1 MPDNQPGGGATITAL
16 ADTSKGQCTVGTQ
29 LQAYCNTVLEQP
41 KVSFGDFANL
51 VQYQTDV
58 NTGLAAAQTR
68 ATTYLSTIQPT
79 IITNVTNISNYFDL
93 HGAVSASLPP
103 GSTKQ
108 EWLDALSAVRDA
120 ANGYKADADGIVTL
134 LSTLNTGLNS
144 DVASFAQT
152 VNQLNIAVNGDNGVL
167 ASLDSQIDDIQ
178 SKINGAITGTVLS
191 GLAIVGGSI
200 LILVGALADIVT
212 AGAATALVVG
222 GAAVLIAGI
231 GGEAASAVA
240 LSGLLDQKANLITR
254 GSALRSEV
262 QFALG
267 LKAGFSNL
275 KDQVTTAVQ
284 AATAMQNAWSFLES
298 DLGNLA
304 SDLNK
309 GILGTDIIRTLWLNT
324 ANSAIGPVQT
334 DIATIKQQM
343 TGVTLRIAPKGT
355 TIGTY
360 VDDVAHGLAA
370 A

>member
-1 MPDNQPGGGATITAL
+1 MPDTKPGTDATVTAL
-16 ADTSKGQCTVGTQ
+16 ADTSKGQCTVGVQ
-29 LQAYCNTVLEQP
+29 LQAYCNSVLEQP
-41 KVSFGDFANL
+41 KVDFGGFANL
-51 VQYQTDV
+51 AQYQTEV
-58 NTGLAAAQTR
+58 NTGLAAAQTH
-68 ATTYLSTIQPT
+68 ASTYLSTIQPA

-93 HGAVSASLPP
+93 HGAVSVSLPP

-134 LSTLNTGLNS
+134 LRTLNTGLTG
-144 DVASFAQT
+144 DVASFT
-152 VNQLNIAVNGDNGVL
+152 KTLTQLNIAVTGDNGVL
-167 ASLDSQIDDIQ
+167 ASMDSQIDDIQ

-200 LILVGALADIVT
+200 MILVGALAEAVT
-212 AGAATALVVG
+212 GGLATALVVG

-231 GGEAASAVA
+231 GGEAASGIA
-240 LSGLLDQKANLITR
+240 LAGLLDQKANLITR
-254 GSALRSEV
+254 ESALRTEV

-267 LKAGFSNL
+267 MKAGFSDL

-284 AATAMQNAWSFLES
+284 AATAMQNAWTFLED

-304 SDLNK
+304 GDLNK
-309 GILGTDIIRTLWLNT
+309 GIIGTDVIRTLWLNT
-324 ANSAIGPVQT
+324 ANKAVGPVQT

-343 TGVTLRIAPKGT
+343 AGTTLRVAPKGT

-360 VDDVAHGLAA
+360 VGDVAQGLAA
-370 A
+370 